1 MELQITKEEKRER
14 LKNNIMT
21 GFSIPILLYS
31 LFMIVCDVIY
41 IWDKTIL
48 FFKPLN
54 EILPFLLVGYF
65 IFIAKPSLLIAAIG
79 MFLPS
84 KKK

>member
-1 MELQITKEEKRER
+1 MGLQITKEEKRER

-21 GFSIPILLYS
+21 VIAVPILLYS
-31 LFMIVCDVIY
+31 LFMMGCDVAY
-41 IWDKTIL
+41 IWDKTVP

-54 EILPFLLVGYF
+54 EILPFVIGGYF
-65 IFIAKPSLLIAAIG
+65 IFIAKPSLLAAAIG